1 MGTWTHP
8 ALAEADCPLAAK
20 TLWSFRGRDLQAYS
34 GAAER
39 SPRRG
44 VLTHSTRR
52 ADMEVSPPPAS
63 QPDQLPDSGDGPR
76 SESPA
81 VHGTGPNQGSAA
93 RSVSTA

>member
-1 MGTWTHP
+1 
-8 ALAEADCPLAAK
+8 
-20 TLWSFRGRDLQAYS
+20 
-34 GAAER
+34 
-39 SPRRG
+39 
-44 VLTHSTRR
+44 
-52 ADMEVSPPPAS
+52 MEVSAPPAS